1 MAAMASVCRA
11 GGSVCASSSR
21 CAPTPV
27 ARSASGLGSV
37 TFFESFPRRFLS
49 QVLSAVYCLRK
60 FNALEVHSKYHTV
73 PAQFLGKSYK
83 LRAQSPNHQ
92 GGEEPEDEQI
102 PEVSPKLPSIPYGL
116 ITGLASVGFLE
127 TGYLTW
133 AKVTGGSVTCPIG
146 AGCSDVLDSSY
157 AYVFGVPLALI
168 GMVAYG
174 SIAFLSG
181 NRLLARDSSGKEEEV
196 WARWLLLGGTTA
208 MAVAS
213 SYFMYILTTKL
224 GGASCAFCVGSALL
238 SLSLLFSTL
247 PGFTYKDVR
256 NIAGLQLAVGATVVV
271 GLSVAFG
278 DANSAFARSGE
289 IDLPPVEPE
298 VVTISTSKE
307 ISLAKHLQSIG
318 AKMYGAFWCSHCY
331 EQKQMFGR
339 EAMKFVDYVECYP
352 EGYRKGVQLAKA
364 CDAANIQGFPT
375 WIIKGQTYSGEQDFE
390 GLAKASGFDLAKL
403 KISDEDLGLSPEIIL
418 PLILHVNN
426 HIKAIDLAVARALQA
441 KTQTKAFVVATSPAQ
456 LTSE

>member
-49 QVLSAVYCLRK
+49 Q
-60 FNALEVHSKYHTV
+60 KYHTV

-403 KISDEDLGLSPEIIL
+403 K
-418 PLILHVNN
+418 
-426 HIKAIDLAVARALQA
+426 
-441 KTQTKAFVVATSPAQ
+441 
-456 LTSE
+456 